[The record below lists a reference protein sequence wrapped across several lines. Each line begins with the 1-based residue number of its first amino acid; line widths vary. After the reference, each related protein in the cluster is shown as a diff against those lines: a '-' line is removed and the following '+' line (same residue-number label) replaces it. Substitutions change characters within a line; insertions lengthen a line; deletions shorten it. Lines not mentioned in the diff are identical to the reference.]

1 MKRRLLFFCL
11 VLGWGGH
18 SRAQSL
24 ENSVFWEITSPH
36 HPQPSY
42 LFGTHHLH
50 SYQFIEKNPNLLQAL
65 EASRV
70 IVGEMV
76 IDSTHLAAVYLKLAM
91 AMMMPPSQSLDKL
104 LTPEQYQAT
113 DQCLRDNIGMGI
125 AIFNNVKPIFL
136 YQLIMVA
143 KYMKTQNQ
151 EALPSALENPLGNSM
166 DGFFQ
171 QFGKTNGREVLGLET
186 VDDQLKALY
195 DGYSLPRQVEMLMQ
209 MVNDQAGGSSEELV
223 SMTEMYRQQDLNALQ
238 ALMERN
244 TQPEEIQSLLIDRNQ
259 QWIPKLHNWL
269 QTSSSLFIAVGAG
282 HLPGPYGL
290 IAQLR
295 QKGYVLK
302 PLSIQIQ

>member
-1 MKRRLLFFCL
+1 MKKSLLFCCI
-11 VLGWGGH
+11 VLGWGVNTQ
-18 SRAQSL
+18 AQSL

-36 HPQPSY
+36 HAQPSY

-50 SYQFIEKNPNLLQAL
+50 SYQFIEKNPSLLQAL
-65 EASRV
+65 DVSQR

-76 IDSTHLAAVYLKLAM
+76 IDSTHMAAVYLKLAM

-104 LTPEQYQAT
+104 LSPEQYQAT
-113 DQCLRDNIGMGI
+113 DQCLRQNIGMGI
-125 AIFNNVKPIFL
+125 ALFNNVKPIFL

-151 EALPSALENPLGNSM
+151 EAPPPSLENPLGNSM

-171 QFGKTNGREVLGLET
+171 QYGKNKGREVLGLET

-195 DGYSLPRQVEMLMQ
+195 DGYSLTRQVEMLML

-238 ALMERN
+238 SLLERN
-244 TQPEEIQSLLIDRNQ
+244 TQPDEMQSLLIDRNQ
-259 QWIPKLHNWL
+259 QWMPKLDEWL
-269 QTSSSLFIAVGAG
+269 RQPTSLFIAVGAG
-282 HLPGPYGL
+282 HLPGSYGL

-302 PLSIQIQ
+302 PLAIEIQ